1 MYMYM
6 NFLNNKKDEQK
17 RKRSAESSNIFVNEQ
32 TGQTYFIKQIGDCF
46 RINGVEYQKKP
57 IKITITKKVKKP
69 DSIKTDLNKLSK
81 YLNK

>member
-1 MYMYM
+1 M
-6 NFLNNKKDEQK
+6 NFLNNKKEDQK
-17 RKRSAESSNIFVNEQ
+17 RKRSAECSNIFVNEQ

-57 IKITITKKVKKP
+57 IKIIITKKIKKP
-69 DSIKTDLNKLSK
+69 NKEQNSLQSDLSKLSK